1 MSGEDD
7 LLERATRALRA
18 APPPS
23 EEELRIERA
32 LLMRAQRARM
42 QKQRSKSRTLRW
54 VLPLAAVLTAG
65 SALAA
70 TSGQIE
76 RVVQALSTWIEQPR
90 AGAPAAKKRSSSAR
104 PRPTPQALPV
114 PAEPPASEP
123 APTEPAASPTPSLPN
138 AANQRPQAARPADA
152 LASEAR
158 RSRRARAPETSAE
171 ASANGAGEGRS
182 LATAD
187 AGDVASAEPAVAGD
201 RQGPDADLMRY
212 REAHRLHF
220 RERDYW
226 AALRAWESY
235 LRTYP
240 EGTFAIEARYNRAIC
255 LVRLGRKDEARR
267 ALAPFAHGEVGAGY
281 RKTEASELLEAL
293 E

>member
-23 EEELRIERA
+23 DEELRIERA
-32 LLMRAQRARM
+32 VLLRAHRTAA
-42 QKQRSKSRTLRW
+42 QKKSKSRALRW

-70 TSGQIE
+70 TTGQIE
-76 RVVQALSTWIEQPR
+76 RAVAVVSEWLGKEPTEQPR
-90 AGAPAAKKRSSSAR
+90 RAKHVRSREEAVRSAR
-104 PRPTPQALPV
+104 PLPAPTPAPIVIPPEPALEPQ
-114 PAEPPASEP
+114 PAPTLSPTPAPTPAPRRAAPKPAHDKSERSTAVAAEAPAEEPPAAEP
-123 APTEPAASPTPSLPN
+123 VAPEPAAN
-138 AANQRPQAARPADA
+138 
-152 LASEAR
+152 
-158 RSRRARAPETSAE
+158 
-171 ASANGAGEGRS
+171 
-182 LATAD
+182 
-187 AGDVASAEPAVAGD
+187 
-201 RQGPDADLMRY
+201 PDLIRY

-220 RERDYW
+220 RERDFW

-235 LRTYP
+235 LSTYP

-255 LVRLGRKDEARR
+255 LVRLGRKDEAKR
-267 ALAPFAHGEVGAGY
+267 ALAPFASGEVARGY
-281 RKTEASELLEAL
+281 RKTEASELLKAL